1 MFGRGDWMATTDISV
16 IVPLYHGLP
25 YLDQMIK
32 QVESAAKE
40 YDGVIELLLSM
51 TIPGKRLAQ
60 IFPPQK

>member
-1 MFGRGDWMATTDISV
+1 MATTDISV

-40 YDGVIELLLSM
+40 YDGVIELLFINDNPRHKISFSKND
-51 TIPGKRLAQ
+51 TAA
-60 IFPPQK
+60 